1 MQDTVSKDIGGR
13 FPGMVIGP
21 PRTKADT
28 AFVTASR
35 VENNGGVEGPCET
48 GIEHRVERQGGSP
61 ASTGSPSAISAPSCM
76 ESDSNTDIGALRLAM
91 KRCKSSLTPIPGATG
106 DPRLADG

>member
-21 PRTKADT
+21 PRTKAHT
-28 AFVTASR
+28 AFVTASQ

-61 ASTGSPSAISAPSCM
+61 ASTGSPSAISPPKLHGVRFEYRHRSASARDETM
-76 ESDSNTDIGALRLAM
+76 
-91 KRCKSSLTPIPGATG
+91 
-106 DPRLADG
+106 